1 MSLNIAGFIKKLL
14 PSFSKSDL
22 ETDMEISLE
31 AISTVNDIY
40 TSLEEVHRVAP
51 PSSPECTSVIKEFYK
66 EIGHVKHKV
75 KLSPNKNFAA
85 DVLTLFKNVKTN
97 GDYLFKEISDAV
109 NDVVI
114 SQALTAY
121 KANLLRSV
129 GHYYF
134 MTKFALDL
142 SNFFYVCE
150 AENGGMDLNKDYK
163 LNKKQKEFITKN
175 MWIFAR
181 MLALYGENHDVFKA
195 RLEDI
200 NEIMLPKDEVD
211 NVIEVYNAD
220 KIDLFNNL
228 PAGFIG
234 SPIYSVRLIFAQW
247 EADRYRELKDK
258 KKLLEL
264 RYLHMKLMRENGQSD
279 ANMEKEIEHLQRR
292 ITDIDYKLAKIEES
306 VED

>member
-40 TSLEEVHRVAP
+40 ASLEEVFKVSP
-51 PSSPECTSVIKEFYK
+51 PSSREATDVIKEFYK

-75 KLSPNKNFAA
+75 KLSPNKNIAT
-85 DVLTLFKNVKTN
+85 DTLTLFKNIKTN
-97 GDYLFKEISDAV
+97 GDYLYNEISDAI
-109 NDVVI
+109 NDVVV

-121 KANLLRSV
+121 KANLLRAV

-142 SNFFYVCE
+142 SNFFYVTE
-150 AENGGMDLNKDYK
+150 AESGGMDLNKEYR

-175 MWIFAR
+175 VWIYAR
-181 MLALYGENHDVFKA
+181 MVALYGESHEVFKE
-195 RLEDI
+195 RLK
-200 NEIMLPKDEVD
+200 EITEVMLPKEEID
-211 NVIEVYNAD
+211 NVVDFYVSD
-220 KIDLFNNL
+220 KIDLFDNL

-234 SPIYSVRLIFAQW
+234 SPIYSVRLVFAQW
-247 EADRYRELKDK
+247 EADRYRRLRDQ

-264 RYLHMKLMRENGQSD
+264 RYLHMKLMREQGNSD
-279 ANMEKEIEHLQRR
+279 VNLEKEIEHVQKR
-292 ITDIDYKLAKIEES
+292 ITDLDYSISKIEQS
-306 VED
+306 IED

>member
-31 AISTVNDIY
+31 AISTVTEIY
-40 TSLEEVHRVAP
+40 TSIEEVHRVAP
-51 PSSPECTSVIKEFYK
+51 PASREVTDIIKEFYK
-66 EIGHVKHKV
+66 EIGAIKHKV
-75 KLSPNKNFAA
+75 KLSPGKNFAS
-85 DVLTLFKNVKTN
+85 DILTLFKNVKVN
-97 GDYLFKEISDAV
+97 GDYLFKEITDAV

-142 SNFFYVCE
+142 SNFFYICE
-150 AENGGMDLNKDYK
+150 AENGGLDLNKEYK

-181 MLALYGENHDVFKA
+181 MIALYGENHDVFKA
-195 RLEDI
+195 RLEEI

-211 NVIEVYNAD
+211 NVIEIYNAD
-220 KIDLFNNL
+220 KVDIFSNL

-279 ANMEKEIEHLQRR
+279 TNMEKEIEHLQKR

-306 VED
+306 VE

>member
-1 MSLNIAGFIKKLL
+1 MSLNIAGFIKSLL
-14 PSFSKSDL
+14 PTFSKSDL

-40 TSLEEVHRVAP
+40 TSLEEVFRVAP
-51 PSSPECTSVIKEFYK
+51 PSSREANDVIKDFYK
-66 EIGHVKHKV
+66 EISHVKHKV
-75 KLSPNKNFAA
+75 KLSPNKNIAS
-85 DVLTLFKNVKTN
+85 DTLTLFKNIKTN
-97 GDYLFKEISDAV
+97 GDYLFKEIADAI

-121 KANLLRSV
+121 KANLLRAV

-150 AENGGMDLNKDYK
+150 AENGDMDLNKEYK

-175 MWIFAR
+175 IWIYAR
-181 MLALYGENHDVFKA
+181 MTALYGENHDTFKA

-200 NEIMLPKDEVD
+200 NEIMLPKEEVD
-211 NVIEVYNAD
+211 NVVEMYNSD
-220 KIDLFNNL
+220 KIDMFDNL

-234 SPIYSVRLIFAQW
+234 SPIYSVRLIFATW
-247 EADRYRELKDK
+247 ESDRYRELKDK

-264 RYLHMKLMRENGQSD
+264 RYLHMKLMKEQGQSD
-279 ANMEKEIEHLQRR
+279 VNMEKEIEHLQSR
-292 ITDIDYKLAKIEES
+292 ITDIDYKISKIEQS
-306 VED
+306 VEN

>member
-1 MSLNIAGFIKKLL
+1 MQLNIAGFVKKLL
-14 PSFSKSDL
+14 PSFSKSDI

-40 TSLEEVHRVAP
+40 TSLEEIYRVAP
-51 PSSPECTSVIKEFYK
+51 PTSDEATKVIKEFYK
-66 EIGHVKHKV
+66 EVGQVKHKV
-75 KLSPNKNFAA
+75 KLSPNKNIAS
-85 DVLTLFKNVKTN
+85 DILVLFKNIKAN
-97 GDYLFKEISDAV
+97 GEYLFKEISDAI

-121 KANLLRSV
+121 KANLLRAV

-142 SNFFYVCE
+142 ANFFYVTE
-150 AENGGMDLNKDYK
+150 AENGDHGLNKEYK

-175 MWIFAR
+175 IWIFAR
-181 MLALYGENHDVFKA
+181 MVTLYGESHEVFRD
-195 RLEDI
+195 RLKDI
-200 NEIMLPKDEVD
+200 TEVMLPKEEVD
-211 NVIEVYNAD
+211 NVIDIYNAE
-220 KIDLFNNL
+220 KIDMFNNL
-228 PAGFIG
+228 PNEFIG

-264 RYLHMKLMRENGQSD
+264 RYLHMKLLKEQGQSD
-279 ANMEKEIEHLQRR
+279 LNMEKEIEHLQKR

-306 VED
+306 VE

>member
-1 MSLNIAGFIKKLL
+1 MSLNIVGFIKKLL

-40 TSLEEVHRVAP
+40 ISLEEVYKVAP
-51 PSSPECTSVIKEFYK
+51 PSSREVTDLIKEFYK
-66 EIGHVKHKV
+66 EIGGIKHKV
-75 KLSPNKNFAA
+75 KLSPNKNFAG
-85 DVLTLFKNVKTN
+85 DILTLFKNVKTN
-97 GDYLFKEISDAV
+97 GEYLFKEITDAI

-134 MTKFALDL
+134 ITKFALDL
-142 SNFFYVCE
+142 SNFIYVCE
-150 AENGGMDLNKDYK
+150 AENGSMDLNKEYK

-181 MLALYGENHDVFKA
+181 MLALYGDNHDVFKL

-200 NEIMLPKDEVD
+200 TEIMLPKEEVD
-211 NVIEVYNAD
+211 NVIEVYNSD
-220 KIDLFNNL
+220 KLDLFDNL
-228 PAGFIG
+228 PVGFIG
-234 SPIYSVRLIFAQW
+234 SPIYSIRLIFAQW
-247 EADRYRELKDK
+247 EATRYRALKDK
-258 KKLLEL
+258 RRLLEL
-264 RYLHMKLMRENGQSD
+264 RYLHMKLMKEQGQSD
-279 ANMEKEIEHLQRR
+279 INMEKEIEHLQSR
-292 ITDIDYKLAKIEES
+292 ITTMDKEIYDIEKE
-306 VED
+306 VE